1 VQFEKRKTL
10 RNKLLILLT
19 ITLLN
24 SCQMNWYGDVD
35 LGADFYYMVE
45 PAFNSIVIP
54 VNPDEPYKSSIDVIN
69 DIESVGFNKNYILA
83 TSKTENGIKYWRIDK
98 KAESKELGYKNNSII
113 ELSNV
118 SEIDSAEFNQTQIS
132 ENIEVKTKTEYRKEL
147 NYE

>member
-1 VQFEKRKTL
+1 
-10 RNKLLILLT
+10 
-19 ITLLN
+19 
-24 SCQMNWYGDVD
+24 MNWYGDIN

-54 VNPDEPYKSSIDVIN
+54 VNPDEPYKSCIYVIK

-83 TSKTENGIKYWRIDK
+83 TSKNGEEIKYWQIDK
-98 KAESKELGYKNNSII
+98 NAESKELGYKDDSIM

-118 SEIDSAEFNQTQIS
+118 SEINSAEFNQIKTA
-132 ENIEVKTKTEYRKEL
+132 ENINLKTKSEYRKEL

>member
-1 VQFEKRKTL
+1 
-10 RNKLLILLT
+10 
-19 ITLLN
+19 
-24 SCQMNWYGDVD
+24 MNWYGDID

-54 VNPDEPYKSSIDVIN
+54 VNPDEPYKSSIYVIK

-83 TSKTENGIKYWRIDK
+83 TSKSGEEIKYWGIDK
-98 KAESKELGYKNNSII
+98 NAESKELGYKDDSIM

-118 SEIDSAEFNQTQIS
+118 SEINSAEFNHIKTA
-132 ENIEVKTKTEYRKEL
+132 ENINLKTKSEYRKEL